1 MAAIQDHGSLE
12 VPEHY
17 CLTFYESMKLI
28 SVFSPQCENLFQYSF
43 TSVSFCT
50 FFVQKKPINPRT
62 YTNKQ
67 QSCKLTEVSLL
78 KAGKEG
84 TAISVSMSVCA
95 MAR

>member
-28 SVFSPQCENLFQYSF
+28 SIFSPQYENLFQYSF

-50 FFVQKKPINPRT
+50 FFV
-62 YTNKQ
+62 
-67 QSCKLTEVSLL
+67 
-78 KAGKEG
+78 
-84 TAISVSMSVCA
+84 
-95 MAR
+95 